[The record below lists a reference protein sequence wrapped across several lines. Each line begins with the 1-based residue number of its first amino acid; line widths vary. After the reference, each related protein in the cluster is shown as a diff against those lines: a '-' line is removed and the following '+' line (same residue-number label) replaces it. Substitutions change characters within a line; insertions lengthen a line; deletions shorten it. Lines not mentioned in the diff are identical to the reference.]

1 MNRIYRT
8 LWSVATQ
15 SWQAVPEIA
24 KTAGKKSKS
33 STGGV
38 IASVALSFSL
48 TGGAGAQ
55 SPPAANQLPTG
66 ASVSRGN
73 VTITQTATAQA
84 AAMTVTQTSQRAVV
98 NWDTFNIGSKAG
110 VNFVQPNT
118 QAITL
123 NRVNDSNPS
132 QIFGRITS
140 NGQVFLSNANG
151 IYFAPGS
158 SVDVGAITATTHGI
172 TDDNFMSGKYVFDR
186 QGATG
191 KVVNEGSITTG
202 LSGYVALLA
211 PEVQNAGVVVAR
223 AGTVAMASGETIT
236 LKIEGTGSLAGITT
250 TPSAIATLIE
260 NKQAIQA
267 PDGQI
272 ILSAVA
278 LNKLQAGII
287 KNSGNLEV
295 NSLVSKGGKIYL
307 EADDITLA
315 STSKLEAKGASGG
328 GTVLIGGDWQGGGDL
343 RPATKITMAAGATID
358 ASATDKGDGGKVVLW
373 SDTHNVDSQ
382 TLVHGNIK
390 AEAGPNGG
398 DGGKIETSGHYLNVD
413 DIQVSTSAH
422 QGNTGEWLLDPYDIT
437 IASAGTTVAGT
448 TWAAGTVTASGTQ
461 TYTSAASSTIL
472 GSAIST
478 ALASNNVTIKTGGTI
493 GDGNGN
499 GDITVDTAITKSGS
513 TSTRSTLTLT
523 AARNINI
530 NQKIESTATGT
541 YPQLNVVL
549 TAGNDITLSNNSYIN
564 TNGGNFYI
572 GAVPSV
578 GSDAV
583 NSSGQNLTINQG
595 SYINSGKGL
604 VNIRVGGSISLPDNS
619 TQTNAYAISMLYD
632 STYPY
637 PISNSSTTAITYN
650 YTQKT
655 TNISAGE
662 NITTANT
669 SSSYADIYSAND
681 VSLTAKN
688 IGSVSNPLQI
698 TGNVDPYGLVAA
710 PTTATGTFQGTS
722 RVLTINNYVGSTY
735 LNEVPNS
742 GYANQAFNTINLN
755 VGSQA
760 SSAHIINISGNPG
773 GSTDPYAGTGHIM
786 VSTDSNGTLII
797 PTNGINT
804 VGVGT
809 ATTSSS
815 SYVTTPAP
823 AHYVGGQEPT
833 VFPTSVG
840 INAYKISLTDTSVTI
855 YPNYYSVFLYSG
867 SSSKYTVSM
876 GSTGLGTNFTAYAT
890 TSITNASTNYISDIT
905 AYNLTL
911 SGQVIGTSSNPI
923 NISKGT
929 QLALTTL
936 NGVNSSLYVNSVDSG
951 FSNITISNN
960 RIDSGS
966 SSVASILWQN
976 GDHINYT
983 YGNGNSYYIASNGGT
998 YSLTAGVPTFSNTT
1012 GIKLSGGFRSL
1023 TLNSNLIYASS
1034 LATPNGVGA
1043 GYVTFEPDA
1052 VVMGYSGSFTLNQ
1065 NAANSDSNG
1074 NGITSSVIGGT
1085 APNITGATI
1094 AINNNNS
1101 TSNYST
1107 VNSTTVTTPIKT
1119 GISNLVFNPI
1129 TYYTS
1134 GATNYTLTNN
1144 LTVNSYWGNI
1154 DVSQNKLP
1162 DATLTN
1168 STARY
1173 FNNFTLGLSGP
1184 STAGQTARMN
1194 FIGSTDVVN
1203 ISETNGSIVLD
1214 NNNVSLSSS
1223 NSNFVFNPTARA
1235 VQVNS
1240 VSLGTGTYSI
1250 NAGTGMIRLNGD
1262 ILTNGGLISLTANNL
1277 ILMKSVTIDSN
1288 ADELT
1293 NTNHTGI
1300 SGAIN
1305 INASKISANAEG
1317 YTLTLDSGSQTAAS
1331 GIININYNNTF
1342 DNTAISGFGG
1352 KYLGGLSLKST
1363 KAGVGG
1369 TDAGINFYSLTTNLK
1384 GTFRAEGT
1392 VSMPYGANIN
1402 TNFDN
1407 GLTNAGDILFAGA
1420 SLSTTPNYNFTFTAK
1435 STLGNGGKVDL
1446 YSDTAHSPFSALNLT
1461 IDTRTTFAGGTAGDV
1476 LLPTTNLI
1484 SNNSSSNNLSITAGQ
1499 INLYGNINT
1508 QSYGTSTAHLSG
1520 NISLTGDIRLATDI
1534 TMNTWTAN
1542 YTLANNLYAGYI
1554 TLGGTGVSSLSGNKS
1569 LTLNTSPNSS
1579 YTFASYFSTTGGMNT
1594 PFTYYAGAISLKGNS
1609 AGLGLNTVTAN
1620 ANVITNTYA
1629 GGAYGDIT
1637 LDGVSST
1644 GNQTYSG
1651 KNITLAN
1658 NASSSTT
1665 GSEAITSYGNIL
1677 LSSDLTAATTITLT
1691 SKASAAN
1698 TVSGT
1703 GVLTTGTATGSGLKL
1718 IGNNTT
1724 YTLSNANGVSN
1735 LAAILSGSGSFT
1747 FKNASALT
1755 VGSVGGTS
1763 GISTS
1768 GVIDVRTL
1776 SGDLNIIQNIT
1787 TTDASASAIL
1797 LAAGDNNLANTSS
1810 GGDVKIAAGAAL
1822 TMGTGGRGLIYTGS
1836 VANTT
1841 LNQQVAAGNFRYNS
1855 DTTHN
1860 GFTQSITP
1868 AATYAIYREK
1878 PIISITA
1885 SDLTKA
1891 YDGNAFVGGN
1901 GYTHSALV
1909 NGDSDNTIGTV
1920 AYSGT
1925 SQNVVNAS
1933 NTTYTIT
1940 PSISAANALGYGYAY
1955 TSGTLTVIPA
1965 HLTVS
1970 ADSLSKVYGEA
1981 NPALTA
1987 SITGFVHGETLATSG
2002 VSGSATLATTA
2013 STYTP
2018 VGNVAITPSLG
2029 TLTAT
2034 NYDFTNFSTGH
2045 LTIQQR
2051 PITFTASASS
2061 KVYGETN
2068 PTLSYATESTST
2080 GRGLVNSDTFTGS
2093 LSTSATQ
2100 FSAVGTYAINS
2111 TLENSNYA
2119 VTYVSAN
2126 LDVRPRPITLSA
2138 NASSKV
2144 YGEANPALTYTAES
2158 ASAGRGL
2165 VNNDTFTGSLNTSAN
2180 QSSSVGSYAI
2190 ASTLANSNYNI
2201 SYVAANLDITPRP
2214 ITLSANASSKVYGEA
2229 NPALTYTA
2237 ESASAGHGLVNNDTF
2252 TGSLNTSANQSSSV
2266 GSYAIASTLANSN
2279 YNISY
2284 VAANLDV
2291 TPRPITLSANASSK
2305 VYGEANPAL
2314 TYATEANSANR
2325 GLVNNDSFTGGLS
2338 VSATQT
2344 SAVGQYAIAS
2354 TLTNSNYDITFIP
2367 NHLAITPRPVTLTG
2381 VMNYNGTSSLDTS
2394 ATSSTL
2400 TVTNALFNDRID
2412 VSGTA
2417 LLAGISAGPQAIAN
2431 FNGLNLSNSNYTT
2444 QSATGSVNVIGTSSI
2459 NVSPLKTAEVA
2470 ALIGGQLSGLTGTQI
2485 GSFSASQLQ
2494 VFSGNQIAALSA
2506 SQLSGLSATQ
2516 LGSLGSAQ
2524 LQAITPAQVALL
2536 GSAQIAGLDATQ
2548 LAVLSAPQLQALSPQ
2563 QVSALSPAQLS
2574 ELTPAQISVLTGNPL
2589 ASLSASQLGALTPS
2603 QVSGVSTSQ
2612 IARMAAAEINGL
2624 SAAQLQALT
2633 PIQISAIPASNIGAL
2648 STNQLANMS
2657 STQLQTL
2664 SAVQLASLS
2673 PVQLTALLPTQI
2685 SALTATQMSGL
2696 SQEQIQSITPS
2707 QIQSL
2712 GSTQLTALTPNQM
2725 AAMAG
2730 PQLQAFSSAQ
2740 IKTLALPQLS
2750 TLSNAQIQALT
2761 ENSASSLSFSQLASL
2776 SSLQISGVN
2785 AAQFS
2790 VLNPSEISTLSSM
2803 QLQALKPAQL
2813 AAVTPKILAELK
2825 PEQLQTIS
2833 QAQLAALSPA
2843 QLSALSTLQLQVLT
2857 PAQISVMAAAQ
2868 LSALSPIQISAL
2880 TSNTNSALRYSQVA
2894 SLSATQIQA
2903 IHPSQ
2908 FAQMTAAEL
2917 GSLNNTQLQAL
2928 TPAQIDAIAPANFG
2942 AFSAE
2947 QIMAMSSTQV
2957 QSLSP
2962 EQLASFTP
2970 LQVASLS
2977 NAELAGF
2984 DNLQL
2989 AAIGI
2994 YPQLQAQVDPQPQPT
3009 NRFEAAIPVMTA
3021 LPSQATAVAVPQNI
3035 ADLSG
3040 LQVRA
3045 LTPEQLN
3052 SLPQDQVASLK
3063 PAQLQ
3068 ALTTTQ
3074 LSQLKL
3080 EQAENLTPSQL
3091 SVMSPRQIQ
3100 SLPTTSTTD
3109 VSPHQGV
3116 LAITILHSAQANPT
3130 SAGIAFEQ
3138 SADTISLKTAAAP
3151 PVAAPMTDK
3160 VVFAD
3165 KLTTFMV
3172 STPEGEMV
3180 EFQGSLV
3187 NNRMV
3192 IAATSTVAKRVA
3204 RSEMNL
3210 VLAAAITSL
3219 GKENRV
3225 MLASL
3230 TGVVLDLR

>member
-1094 AINNNNS
+1094 AINNNNNS

-1168 STARY
+1168 NTARY

-1776 SGDLNIIQNIT
+1776 SGDLNISQNIT

-2158 ASAGRGL
+2158 ASAGR
-2165 VNNDTFTGSLNTSAN
+2165 
-2180 QSSSVGSYAI
+2180 
-2190 ASTLANSNYNI
+2190 
-2201 SYVAANLDITPRP
+2201 
-2214 ITLSANASSKVYGEA
+2214 
-2229 NPALTYTA
+2229 
-2237 ESASAGHGLVNNDTF
+2237 GLVNNDTF

-2825 PEQLQTIS
+2825 PEQVQTIS
-2833 QAQLAALSPA
+2833 QAQLAALRPA

-2857 PAQISVMAAAQ
+2857 PEQISVMAAAQ

-3192 IAATSTVAKRVA
+3192 IAATSAVAKRVA

>member
-1 MNRIYRT
+1 MNRIFRT

-15 SWQAVPEIA
+15 SWQAVPETA
-24 KTAGKKSKS
+24 KTAGKKSTS
-33 STGGV
+33 SASGV
-38 IASVALSFSL
+38 VASVALSFTL

-55 SPPAANQLPTG
+55 SPPAVNQLPTAG
-66 ASVSRGN
+66 TVVRGSAA
-73 VTITQTATAQA
+73 ISQTATAQA
-84 AAMTVTQTSQRAVV
+84 AAMTVNQTSQRAVV
-98 NWDTFNIGSKAG
+98 NWDTFNVGSAAS
-110 VNFVQPNT
+110 VNFVQPNS
-118 QAITL
+118 QAVIL

-140 NGQVFLSNANG
+140 NGQVFLSNTNG
-151 IYFAPGS
+151 VYFSPSS
-158 SVDVGAITATTHGI
+158 SVDVGAITATTHSI
-172 TDDNFMSGKYVFDR
+172 NNDNFMSGNYVFER
-186 QGATG
+186 NGATG
-191 KVVNEGSITTG
+191 KVVNEGRISAALG
-202 LSGYVALLA
+202 GYVALLA
-211 PEVQNAGVVVAR
+211 PEVQNTGVVVAR
-223 AGTVAMASGETIT
+223 AGTVAMAAGEMIT
-236 LKIEGTGSLAGITT
+236 LNMGDAGSLAGITT

-260 NKQAIQA
+260 NKKAVQA

-272 ILSAVA
+272 ILSTMA
-278 LNKLQAGII
+278 LNKLQAGVI
-287 KNSGNLEV
+287 KNSGSLEA
-295 NSLVSKGGKIYL
+295 NSLVNKGGKIYL

-315 STSKLEAKGASGG
+315 STSQIEAKGALGG
-328 GTVLIGGDWQGGGDL
+328 GAVLIGGDWQGSGDL
-343 RPATKITMAAGATID
+343 RQATKITMAAGATID

-373 SDTHNVDSQ
+373 SDTHNIDSQ

-413 DIQVSTSAH
+413 DIQVSTSTH

-478 ALASNNVTIKTGGTI
+478 ALTSNNVTIKTGGTV

-669 SSSYADIYSAND
+669 ASGYADIYSAND

-755 VGSQA
+755 VGSQV

-890 TSITNASTNYISDIT
+890 TSITNASTSYISDIT

-1184 STAGQTARMN
+1184 STAGQTARMS

-1214 NNNVSLSSS
+1214 SNNVSLSSS

-1262 ILTNGGLISLTANNL
+1262 IPTNGGLISLTTNNL

-1331 GIININYNNTF
+1331 GVVNINYNNTF

-1476 LLPTTNLI
+1476 LLPTTNLV

-1499 INLYGNINT
+1499 INLYGNIST

-1554 TLGGTGVSSLSGNKS
+1554 TLGGNGVSSLSGNKS

-1579 YTFASYFSTTGGMNT
+1579 YTFASYFSTTGGVNT

-1651 KNITLAN
+1651 KNITLVN

-1665 GSEAITSYGNIL
+1665 GNEAITSYGNIL
-1677 LSSDLTAATTITLT
+1677 LNSGLTAATTITLT

-1776 SGDLNIIQNIT
+1776 SGDLNISQNIT

-1797 LAAGDNNLANTSS
+1797 LAASDNNLANTPS

-1885 SDLTKA
+1885 SNLTKT

-1955 TSGTLTVIPA
+1955 TSGTLTVFPA

-1987 SITGFVHGETLATSG
+1987 SITGFVHGETLATSD

-2029 TLTAT
+2029 TLMAT
-2034 NYDFTNFSTGH
+2034 NYDFTNFLTSH

-2061 KVYGETN
+2061 KVYGESN

-2111 TLENSNYA
+2111 TLANSNYA
-2119 VTYVSAN
+2119 VTYVAAN
-2126 LDVRPRPITLSA
+2126 LDVTPRPINLSA

-2144 YGEANPALTYTAES
+2144 YGETNPALTYTVEP

-2165 VNNDTFTGSLNTSAN
+2165 VNNDTFTGSLTTSAN

-2190 ASTLANSNYNI
+2190 ASTLANNNYNI
-2201 SYVAANLDITPRP
+2201 SYVAANLDI
-2214 ITLSANASSKVYGEA
+2214 
-2229 NPALTYTA
+2229 
-2237 ESASAGHGLVNNDTF
+2237 
-2252 TGSLNTSANQSSSV
+2252 
-2266 GSYAIASTLANSN
+2266 
-2279 YNISY
+2279 
-2284 VAANLDV
+2284 

-2354 TLTNSNYDITFIP
+2354 KLTNSNYDITFIP

-2444 QSATGSVNVIGTSSI
+2444 QSATGSVNVISTSSI

-2470 ALIGGQLSGLTGTQI
+2470 ALIGGQLSRLTGKQI

-2536 GSAQIAGLDATQ
+2536 GSTQITGLDATQ
-2548 LAVLSAPQLQALSPQ
+2548 LAVLSTPQLQALSLQ

-2589 ASLSASQLGALTPS
+2589 ASLSASQLGALTPA

-2624 SAAQLQALT
+2624 SAGQLQALT
-2633 PIQISAIPASNIGAL
+2633 PIQISAIPPSNIGAL
-2648 STNQLANMS
+2648 STNQLATMS
-2657 STQLQTL
+2657 SPQLQTL

-2685 SALTATQMSGL
+2685 SALTAAQMSGL
-2696 SQEQIQSITPS
+2696 SQEQIQSITPT

-2712 GSTQLTALTPNQM
+2712 GSTQLAALTPNQM

-2776 SSLQISGVN
+2776 SSVQISGVN

-2790 VLNPSEISTLSSM
+2790 GLNPSEISTLSSM

-2825 PEQLQTIS
+2825 PEQVQTIS
-2833 QAQLAALSPA
+2833 QAQLTALSPA

-2894 SLSATQIQA
+2894 SLTAMQIQA

-2928 TPAQIDAIAPANFG
+2928 TSAQIDAIAPANFG

-2977 NAELAGF
+2977 NAELASF

-2994 YPQLQAQVDPQPQPT
+2994 YPQLQAQVEPQPT

-3021 LPSQATAVAVPQNI
+3021 LPSQATAVAVSQNI

-3116 LAITILHSAQANPT
+3116 LAITILHSAQASPT

-3180 EFQGSLV
+3180 EFKGSLV

-3192 IAATSTVAKRVA
+3192 IAATSAIAKRVA
-3204 RSEMNL
+3204 RSEMNQ

>member
-15 SWQAVPEIA
+15 SWQAVPETA

-33 STGGV
+33 SAGGV

-55 SPPAANQLPTG
+55 SPPPVHQLPTG
-66 ASVSRGN
+66 ASVTRGN

-110 VNFVQPNT
+110 VKFVQPNT

-202 LSGYVALLA
+202 LGGYVALLA

-223 AGTVAMASGETIT
+223 AGTVAMAAGETIT

-287 KNSGNLEV
+287 KNSGNLEA

-1168 STARY
+1168 NTARY

-1194 FIGSTDVVN
+1194 FIGSTDVIN

-1214 NNNVSLSSS
+1214 SNNVSLSSS

-1579 YTFASYFSTTGGMNT
+1579 YTFASYFSTTGGVNT

-1776 SGDLNIIQNIT
+1776 SGDLNISQNIT

-1885 SDLTKA
+1885 SNLTKT

-1970 ADSLSKVYGEA
+1970 ADSLSKVYGET

-2111 TLENSNYA
+2111 TLANSNYA
-2119 VTYVSAN
+2119 VTYVAAN
-2126 LDVRPRPITLSA
+2126 LDVTPRPINLSA

-2144 YGEANPALTYTAES
+2144 YGETNPALTYTVEP

-2165 VNNDTFTGSLNTSAN
+2165 VNNDTFTGSLTTSAN

-2190 ASTLANSNYNI
+2190 ASTLANNNYNI
-2201 SYVAANLDITPRP
+2201 SYVAANLDI
-2214 ITLSANASSKVYGEA
+2214 
-2229 NPALTYTA
+2229 
-2237 ESASAGHGLVNNDTF
+2237 
-2252 TGSLNTSANQSSSV
+2252 
-2266 GSYAIASTLANSN
+2266 
-2279 YNISY
+2279 
-2284 VAANLDV
+2284 

-2589 ASLSASQLGALTPS
+2589 ASLSATQLGALTPS

-2685 SALTATQMSGL
+2685 SALTAAQMSGL

-2712 GSTQLTALTPNQM
+2712 GSTQLAALTPNQM

-2825 PEQLQTIS
+2825 PEQVQTIS

-2857 PAQISVMAAAQ
+2857 PEQISVMAAAQ
-2868 LSALSPIQISAL
+2868 LSALSPIQINAL
-2880 TSNTNSALRYSQVA
+2880 TSNTNSSLRYSQVA

-2947 QIMAMSSTQV
+2947 QIMAMSNTQV

-2977 NAELAGF
+2977 NAELASF

-3192 IAATSTVAKRVA
+3192 IAATSAVAKRVA

>member
-55 SPPAANQLPTG
+55 SPPPVHQLPTG
-66 ASVSRGN
+66 ASVTRGN

-110 VNFVQPNT
+110 VKFVQPNT

-223 AGTVAMASGETIT
+223 AGTVAMAAGETIT

-287 KNSGNLEV
+287 KNSGNLEA

-1579 YTFASYFSTTGGMNT
+1579 YTFASYFSTTGGVNT

-1776 SGDLNIIQNIT
+1776 SGDLNISQNIT

-2158 ASAGRGL
+2158 ASAGR
-2165 VNNDTFTGSLNTSAN
+2165 
-2180 QSSSVGSYAI
+2180 
-2190 ASTLANSNYNI
+2190 
-2201 SYVAANLDITPRP
+2201 
-2214 ITLSANASSKVYGEA
+2214 
-2229 NPALTYTA
+2229 
-2237 ESASAGHGLVNNDTF
+2237 GLVNNDTF

-2947 QIMAMSSTQV
+2947 QIMAMSNTQV

-2977 NAELAGF
+2977 NAELASF

>member
-15 SWQAVPEIA
+15 SWQAVPETA

-110 VNFVQPNT
+110 VKFVQPNT

-132 QIFGRITS
+132 QIFGHITS

-202 LSGYVALLA
+202 LGGYVALLA

-223 AGTVAMASGETIT
+223 AGTVAMAAGETIT

-328 GTVLIGGDWQGGGDL
+328 GTVLIGGDWQGGDDL

-755 VGSQA
+755 IGSQA

-1168 STARY
+1168 NTARY

-1194 FIGSTDVVN
+1194 FIGSTDVIN

-1579 YTFASYFSTTGGMNT
+1579 YTFASYFSTTGGVNT

-1776 SGDLNIIQNIT
+1776 SGDLNISQNII

-1868 AATYAIYREK
+1868 AATYAIYRDK

-1885 SDLTKA
+1885 TNLTKT
-1891 YDGNAFVGGN
+1891 YDGTAFVGGN

-2144 YGEANPALTYTAES
+2144 YGEANPALTY
-2158 ASAGRGL
+2158 
-2165 VNNDTFTGSLNTSAN
+2165 
-2180 QSSSVGSYAI
+2180 
-2190 ASTLANSNYNI
+2190 
-2201 SYVAANLDITPRP
+2201 
-2214 ITLSANASSKVYGEA
+2214 
-2229 NPALTYTA
+2229 
-2237 ESASAGHGLVNNDTF
+2237 
-2252 TGSLNTSANQSSSV
+2252 
-2266 GSYAIASTLANSN
+2266 
-2279 YNISY
+2279 
-2284 VAANLDV
+2284 
-2291 TPRPITLSANASSK
+2291 
-2305 VYGEANPAL
+2305 
-2314 TYATEANSANR
+2314 ATEANSANR
-2325 GLVNNDSFTGGLS
+2325 GLVNNESFTGGLS

-2685 SALTATQMSGL
+2685 SALTAAQMSGL

-2712 GSTQLTALTPNQM
+2712 GSTQLAALTPNQM

>member
-33 STGGV
+33 SAGGV

-55 SPPAANQLPTG
+55 SPPPVHQLPTG
-66 ASVSRGN
+66 ASVTRGN

-110 VNFVQPNT
+110 VKFVQPNT

-223 AGTVAMASGETIT
+223 AGTVAMAAGETIT

-287 KNSGNLEV
+287 KNSGNLEA

-1168 STARY
+1168 NTARY

-1194 FIGSTDVVN
+1194 FIGSTDVIN

-1214 NNNVSLSSS
+1214 SNNVSLSSS

-1579 YTFASYFSTTGGMNT
+1579 YTFASYFSTTGGVNT

-1776 SGDLNIIQNIT
+1776 SGDLNISQNIT

-1841 LNQQVAAGNFRYNS
+1841 LNQQVTAGNFRYNS

-1970 ADSLSKVYGEA
+1970 ADSLSKVYGET

-2111 TLENSNYA
+2111 TLANNNYA
-2119 VTYVSAN
+2119 VTYVAAN
-2126 LDVRPRPITLSA
+2126 LDVTPRPIILSA

-2144 YGEANPALTYTAES
+2144 YGETNPALTYTAES

-2201 SYVAANLDITPRP
+2201 SYVAANLDI
-2214 ITLSANASSKVYGEA
+2214 
-2229 NPALTYTA
+2229 
-2237 ESASAGHGLVNNDTF
+2237 
-2252 TGSLNTSANQSSSV
+2252 
-2266 GSYAIASTLANSN
+2266 
-2279 YNISY
+2279 
-2284 VAANLDV
+2284 

-2589 ASLSASQLGALTPS
+2589 ASLSATQLGALTPS

-2685 SALTATQMSGL
+2685 SALTAAQMSGL

-2712 GSTQLTALTPNQM
+2712 GSTQLAALTPNQM

-2868 LSALSPIQISAL
+2868 LSALSPIQINAL
-2880 TSNTNSALRYSQVA
+2880 TSNTNSSLRYSQVA

-2928 TPAQIDAIAPANFG
+2928 TSAQIDAIAPANFG

-2947 QIMAMSSTQV
+2947 QIMAMSNTQV

-2977 NAELAGF
+2977 NAELASF

-3192 IAATSTVAKRVA
+3192 IAATSAVAKRVA